1 MLWPL
6 DQLVFCFV
14 IGSAGVGRSG
24 TFIVLD
30 RLLQEIKERDT
41 VDIFSIVHDLR
52 KERVWMVQTEVRKWG
67 TGVLRTDKLY
77 DRLMYWS
84 YMYRIKGLYNV
95 PVLDTNVVKLCYS
108 SLIETIYKI
117 ILPCFIFAWPHL
129 HKVSPHLIS
138 SQTQTL
144 QLVNK

>member
-1 MLWPL
+1 M
-6 DQLVFCFV
+6 

-77 DRLMYWS
+77 DRLVYWS

-95 PVLDTNVVKLCYS
+95 PVLDTDVVKLWYS

-117 ILPCFIFAWPHL
+117 ILPCFSFAWPHL
-129 HKVSPHLIS
+129 HKVSPHFIS
-138 SQTQTL
+138 SQTQRSRYSL